1 MSALLAAVRDAE
13 AAVSRRRC
21 EPASIDPG
29 RRKVAAR
36 GRRFARQS
44 VGRGTGEPARSKG
57 ASMSAQTRK
66 GMPAAGWILIGMVV
80 GILVGYMIF
89 TNFPDKKSASQ
100 IAGYISIISDV
111 FLRLI
116 KMLIG
121 PLVFSTLVVGI
132 AHMGDAASVGRV
144 FGKAIGWFITASLAS
159 LVLGLIMANLLQP
172 GHNLGLPLP
181 DIGASANLAT
191 SKFTL
196 KDFVSHLVPKSFA
209 EAMANNEILQIVVFS
224 MFFGVA
230 LAALGERGKT
240 LVAAIDELSHAM
252 LKITGYVMKL
262 APLAVMAAMAATVA
276 VNGLEILLKFAVF
289 MGDFYIG
296 LILLWALL
304 VFAGFVFLG
313 PRVFKLL
320 VQIKEAFLL
329 SFATASSEAAYP
341 KILDALD
348 RFGVKRKISSFVMPM
363 GYSFNLDG
371 SMMYCTFAVLFIAQA
386 YNIQLSIGTQV
397 TMLLILML
405 TSKGMAGVP
414 RASLVVIAATLN
426 QFNIPEAG
434 LLLIL
439 GVDTFLDMGRSA
451 TNAVGNSIATAVVA
465 KWEHELLSEDAA
477 AANALVLDVQ
487 PARA

>member
-1 MSALLAAVRDAE
+1 
-13 AAVSRRRC
+13 
-21 EPASIDPG
+21 
-29 RRKVAAR
+29 
-36 GRRFARQS
+36 
-44 VGRGTGEPARSKG
+44 
-57 ASMSAQTRK
+57 
-66 GMPAAGWILIGMVV
+66 
-80 GILVGYMIF
+80 
-89 TNFPDKKSASQ
+89 
-100 IAGYISIISDV
+100 
-111 FLRLI
+111 
-116 KMLIG
+116 
-121 PLVFSTLVVGI
+121 
-132 AHMGDAASVGRV
+132 
-144 FGKAIGWFITASLAS
+144 
-159 LVLGLIMANLLQP
+159 MANLLQP

-230 LAALGERGKT
+230 LAALGEKAKT
-240 LVAAIDELSHAM
+240 LINAIDELSHAM

-289 MGDFYIG
+289 MGDFYLG
-296 LILLWALL
+296 LFVLWGML
-304 VFAGFVFLG
+304 VLAGFLFLG
-313 PRVFKLL
+313 PRIVKLL
-320 VQIKEAFLL
+320 VLIKEAFLL

-386 YNIQLSIGTQV
+386 YDIHLPLGTQV

-465 KWEHELLSEDAA
+465 QWEGELLSESDAA
-477 AANALVLDVQ
+477 ANEKALDAESAASLAHPVH
-487 PARA
+487 A